1 MKINEEN
8 LFNDLISNK
17 ELFFNFMK
25 EKYPFY
31 KNSNIFFRDLQFAVK
46 SFFEKKEIIISSIT
60 SQKLA
65 ENLIFFLENKQE
77 IKRISDNA
85 WNVLFSLNSAVN
97 ITSSDN
103 KADE

>member
-1 MKINEEN
+1 MKINEEF

-17 ELFFNFMK
+17 VLFFNFMK

-31 KNSNIFFRDLQFAVK
+31 KDSNIFFRDLQFAIK

-65 ENLIFFLENKQE
+65 ENLIFSLENKQE
-77 IKRISDNA
+77 IKRISNNA
-85 WNVLFSLNSAVN
+85 WNVLFSLNYGVN
-97 ITSSDN
+97 ITTPDN
-103 KADE
+103 NKNE